1 MDRLTLL
8 SMKPIAARVIGVCA
22 TDARIPLYLNEA
34 QERLMSK
41 GRWVGTVIRYRICTS
56 ESCITLPRQIETVEA
71 WALCDCPL
79 TVRDKWYEFAANG
92 PGQRRSDLGSS
103 MNMIDRG
110 TACVYQDMS
119 GTTSF
124 INVQS
129 AVAEAVDARILLRG
143 YDDNAQWIRTQEPAA
158 SGIWIDGEYVAINT
172 TGTRSVNKF
181 SSLTEAIKPVTN
193 GPVNLFEWP
202 AALGANFQQI
212 AYYESDE
219 TLPIYRRYLIP
230 NIANAC
236 KCNNAQD
243 DCASKT
249 VTILAKL
256 RHIPVSND
264 NDFLVLQNRSALKL
278 MIQAILKEERNVW
291 NEATVYEARAVQELE
306 NELGSHEGD
315 GPVSILRIIDPD
327 LFGANVENEQESR
340 LFYHTGMW

>member
-1 MDRLTLL
+1 MNRLSLASL
-8 SMKPIAARVIGVCA
+8 KPVISRVLGVCV
-22 TDARIPLYLNEA
+22 TDSRIPTYVSEA

-41 GRWVGTVIRYRICTS
+41 GRWVGTVQRLRLCLS
-56 ESCITLPRQIETVEA
+56 GSCISLPRQVETVEM
-71 WALCDCPL
+71 WALCNTPL
-79 TVRDKWYEFAANG
+79 TVRNSFYEFVANG

-124 INVQS
+124 VNVQS
-129 AVAEAVDARILLRG
+129 AVAESATARILLRG
-143 YDDNAQWIRTQEPAA
+143 YDENANWIRTQEPAA
-158 SGIWIDGEYVAINT
+158 SGVWIDGEYVAINT

-181 SSLTEAIKPVTN
+181 SSLTEVVKPVTN

-202 AALGANFQQI
+202 AALGANYQQI

-236 KCNNAQD
+236 ACDNAHD

-264 NDFLVLQNRSALKL
+264 NDFLILQNISALKL
-278 MIQAILKEERNVW
+278 MVMAIQKEERNLW
-291 NEATVYEARAVQELE
+291 QEATAYEGKAIMELQ
-306 NELGSHEGD
+306 NELSSFEGD
-315 GPVSILRIIDPD
+315 GPVVVLRIQDPD
-327 LFGANVENEQESR
+327 LIMSNVENEQESR
-340 LFYHTGMW
+340 LFYQYGIV